1 MSEILNSTGSPS
13 NFGRPRG
20 RRPSPPGAE
29 YLEDLEIQPQGER
42 DAFVSTIGGRE
53 APAGPSGPPT
63 PVTVL
68 PGFLVSHDG
77 TAYWPGDSAEV
88 PQSLAQQW
96 VRDGWVTDD
105 VAN

>member
-1 MSEILNSTGSPS
+1 MSEVLN
-13 NFGRPRG
+13 RPRG
-20 RRPSPPGAE
+20 RRPG
-29 YLEDLEIQPQGER
+29 LNVEDLDDDIQPQER

-53 APAGPSGPPT
+53 APPGPSGPPT

-77 TAYWPGDSAEV
+77 TAYWPGNSAVV
-88 PQSLAQQW
+88 PESLAMQW
-96 VRDGWVTDD
+96 IRDGWVTDD